1 MFYYLFKYSFILLVI
16 IFGVKELI
24 YGYISQ
30 KWYNKPEPDL
40 SKKGIEALREK
51 KYLANKMGYKKAAKK
66 LTLQHKF
73 WMIANSQKEIK
84 GGQIQ
89 YGCAVKPNEAN
100 KIINQNK
107 SKLDRLKDGLLYL
120 LGTNNRRTNH
130 LTFSSLLLPS
140 LFILSGYF
148 SVIATIQAVVYL
160 IIAWVIWFVLSR
172 VFYLRSDFIR
182 DGAVTTKT
190 AKLRVKLFNFFKFV
204 HAMILPLFVYVYSL
218 GFGLIQ
224 SYAGDKRNLQQSA
237 LYYSNSFI
245 TSFGY
250 VMISI
255 LTIYVLL
262 NLGMLIGHAV
272 LKLTGKEIKPF
283 KPITF
288 ILPTIAIYL
297 SLMMI

>member
-1 MFYYLFKYSFILLVI
+1 MFYYLFKYSFIFLVI
-16 IFGVKELI
+16 IFGVKELL

-66 LTLQHKF
+66 LILQHKF
-73 WMIANSQKEIK
+73 WTIANSQKEIK
-84 GGQIQ
+84 DGQIQ

-148 SVIATIQAVVYL
+148 SIIATIRAVVYL
-160 IIAWVIWFVLSR
+160 IIAWVIWFALSR

-182 DGAVTTKT
+182 DSSVTTTKA

-204 HAMILPLFVYVYSL
+204 HAMILPLFV
-218 GFGLIQ
+218 
-224 SYAGDKRNLQQSA
+224 
-237 LYYSNSFI
+237 
-245 TSFGY
+245 
-250 VMISI
+250 
-255 LTIYVLL
+255 
-262 NLGMLIGHAV
+262 
-272 LKLTGKEIKPF
+272 
-283 KPITF
+283 
-288 ILPTIAIYL
+288 
-297 SLMMI
+297 